1 MPRRPCDWSAG
12 ESPCAD
18 PVGAT
23 CARRQCPSIRGIR
36 NLADDR
42 VCRGLPR
49 LSVRHGP
56 RKRWRLAALLALQP
70 RRARRAFVASGIAVA
85 VAGVVLAMGPAL
97 RWAEPASLSS
107 VRTCSG
113 SVCVWR
119 DHARTLD
126 DVREVVDTLEA
137 ERPDWLAT
145 PPRWQETRI
154 ASQDAAGFYLG
165 NPNVDDVEIADAIA
179 QGYLAWLTCDA
190 DSDSR
195 AAPCP
200 GEYRCALG
208 GQCLDRRCRRGHRRI
223 RDRFPR
229 ARPGAHLCP

>member
-1 MPRRPCDWSAG
+1 M
-12 ESPCAD
+12 
-18 PVGAT
+18 
-23 CARRQCPSIRGIR
+23 
-36 NLADDR
+36 
-42 VCRGLPR
+42 
-49 LSVRHGP
+49 RHGP

-126 DVREVVDTLEA
+126 HVREVVDTLEA

-190 DSDSR
+190 DLDARDAIPREHWLS
-195 AAPCP
+195 AQLAPPTQTPPPVSEVTQWPAQRQWSWFGSVIPTTC
-200 GEYRCALG
+200 
-208 GQCLDRRCRRGHRRI
+208 DRS
-223 RDRFPR
+223 
-229 ARPGAHLCP
+229 